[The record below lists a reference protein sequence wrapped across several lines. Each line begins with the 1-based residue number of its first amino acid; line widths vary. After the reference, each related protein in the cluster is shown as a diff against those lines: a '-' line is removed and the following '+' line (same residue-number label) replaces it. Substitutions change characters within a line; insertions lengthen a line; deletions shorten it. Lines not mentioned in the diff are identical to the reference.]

1 MKLLICLV
9 TYERLDY
16 TRRTLKSL
24 WANTSDEADYYIV
37 VSDNASTDGTQ
48 TYLKDLLRRGRID
61 KLLLHDENYYPGKA
75 CNLGWEEGLKHYEAT
90 HLMRLDNDMLL
101 TKDWNLR
108 VAQYFQAIPELG
120 QLGIEHEAIETPQA
134 DLRRRNING
143 FTINEWPGVVGG
155 PMVML
160 RKLWDMG
167 LRYDETP
174 WYKFQKNTPA
184 MQEDSKLSQAI
195 QVKGYLTGH
204 AQEELGRTFATR
216 ETWSEYPEYY
226 RKTME
231 ARGYDYLLED
241 IK

>member
-1 MKLLICLV
+1 MKLLICLI
-9 TYERLDY
+9 TYERIEY

-37 VSDNASTDGTQ
+37 ISDNASTDGTIV
-48 TYLKDLLRRGRID
+48 YLKELLRRGRID
-61 KLLLHDENYYPGKA
+61 ELILNPVNYYPGKA
-75 CNLGWEEGLKHYEAT
+75 CNLGWAKGLEKYEAT
-90 HLMRLDNDMLL
+90 HLMRLDNDIQL
-101 TKDWNLR
+101 TKGWDLS
-108 VAQYFQAIPELG
+108 VGKYFEAIPELG
-120 QLGIEHEAIETPQA
+120 QLGIEHEAIEEPQA
-134 DLRRRNING
+134 ELRKRTING

-155 PMVML
+155 PMIMP

-174 WYKFQKNTPA
+174 WYKMKTNTPA
-184 MQEDSKLSQAI
+184 MQEDSKLSMA
-195 QVKGYLTGH
+195 VKDKGYLVGH
-204 AQEELGRTFATR
+204 AQTELGRTFATKD
-216 ETWSEYPEYY
+216 TWSKYPEYY